1 MSTSSHIGDCA
12 LSNLNDHPV
21 TAFALQINTSWAEA
35 TRIDSLLSDRSVTI
49 DLACLENRFTMVNLI
64 ADSGV
69 TGESTACARCE
80 NACSEHGLGD
90 C

>member
-1 MSTSSHIGDCA
+1 
-12 LSNLNDHPV
+12 
-21 TAFALQINTSWAEA
+21 
-35 TRIDSLLSDRSVTI
+35 
-49 DLACLENRFTMVNLI
+49 MVNLI